1 MTSVPYEY
9 GDLLAP
15 IERVAARVPEGIATA
30 DDIALAQEMLAEAS
44 DAVRAHGRNW
54 TSVDVPPGVV
64 TIVAAAAARGYMN
77 PAGYAEEDA
86 DSAGL
91 KRAGMYSR
99 GAALTAEEVRRVKA
113 LASRSGFVPVPASK
127 PSSWKPTSLAYDR
140 ERDPTTYVPWGGAS
154 KAWFPFEEDPFG
166 PTWQPGRVW

>member
-1 MTSVPYEY
+1 MTEVPNYY

-15 IERVAARVPEGIATA
+15 IERVAARVPEGIVT
-30 DDIALAQEMLAEAS
+30 DDDLALAQEMLAEAS
-44 DAVRAHGRNW
+44 DAARAHGRNW
-54 TSVDVPPGVV
+54 TSADVPPGVV

-99 GAALTAEEVRRVKA
+99 GAALTTEEIRRIKSM
-113 LASRSGFVPVPASK
+113 ASRSGFVAVQVSK
-127 PSSWKPTSLAYDR
+127 QASWKPTSLDHDKRSNAF
-140 ERDPTTYVPWGGAS
+140 YVPWGGAS
-154 KAWFPFEEDPFG
+154 GAWFPMFEEDEPVH
-166 PTWQPGRVW
+166 QPGRVW